1 MGKTICIELPKSIT
15 QLWKSEK
22 ELTREMKESFVL
34 DLIRKH
40 KISFRQGAKLLRMEY
55 WDFLEFMSERGVP
68 VIDYPPE
75 DLDRE
80 LEALRNLER
89 AK

>member
-1 MGKTICIELPKSIT
+1 MGKTFCIELPESIT
-15 QLWKSEK
+15 HLWKSEK
-22 ELTREMKESFVL
+22 ELTREMKEALTLELV
-34 DLIRKH
+34 RKH
-40 KISFRQGAKLLRMEY
+40 RISFRQGAKLLEMEY

-80 LEALRNLER
+80 LEDLRNLER
-89 AK
+89 SK